1 MKEAE
6 QLLKEIDE
14 FDAQGLEGVAEVLGR
29 CATVIRELLECVH
42 ELDRKSRQNYMAYEH
57 LERVLSVSKFDATA
71 VSMVKAYENGRLD
84 GYAKAKK
91 EEKWRNEQ

>member
-42 ELDRKSRQNYMAYEH
+42 ELDRKSKQNLMAYEH
-57 LERVLSVSKFDATA
+57 LERVLSASKFDATA
-71 VSMVKAYENGRLD
+71 VSMMKAYENGRYD
-84 GYAKAKK
+84 GYAEAT
-91 EEKWRNEQ
+91 EKLYWRNEK